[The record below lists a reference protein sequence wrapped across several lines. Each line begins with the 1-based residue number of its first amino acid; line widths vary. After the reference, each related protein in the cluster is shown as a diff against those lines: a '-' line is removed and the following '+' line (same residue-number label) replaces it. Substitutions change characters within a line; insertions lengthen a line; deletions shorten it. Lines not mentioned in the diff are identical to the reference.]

1 MPKDAI
7 FVLDIGTRTIA
18 GLVGIQQG
26 HSFVIRAAEVLEHEG
41 RAMVDGQIHD
51 RSKVVS
57 GVSRVREQL
66 EEQVGYSL
74 NKVSIA
80 AAAVLK
86 GAGKGGKGSGRRQGD
101 RFPPGRPWRW
111 KPSRCAN
118 AN

>member
-1 MPKDAI
+1 MPKRRRKRKAMPKDAI

-26 HSFVIRAAEVLEHEG
+26 HSFVIRAAKVLEHEG

-51 RSKVVS
+51 ISKVVS
-57 GVSRVREQL
+57 GVSRIREQL

-80 AAAVLK
+80 AAGRVLK
-86 GAGKGGKGSGRRQGD
+86 TSRVKVERVWKKAGRSI
-101 RFPPGRPWRW
+101 PTW
-111 KPSRCAN
+111 
-118 AN
+118 